1 MCATTLPNL
10 LRICAVSAL
19 LATLLSASARPAKS
33 GIPNCASWTANI
45 TARVELAI
53 GGAGPGS
60 GPTNLFPA
68 DESRASDLVE
78 GALGMPKAEMQRR
91 FPGVHDWATSAVL
104 RALENPANDVVGR
117 NRPDGYVKA
126 RGDPLL
132 QWPFI
137 RQFYTEG
144 IFRYPQEE
152 SQRSRRFYREP

>member
-1 MCATTLPNL
+1 MYAPTVPNL
-10 LRICAVSAL
+10 LRICAVLAF
-19 LATLLSASARPAKS
+19 LATPLSATARPGGS
-33 GIPNCASWTANI
+33 GIPNCANWAANI
-45 TARVELAI
+45 TLQVELAI
-53 GGAGPGS
+53 GGVGPGS
-60 GPTNLFPA
+60 VPTNLFPPDA
-68 DESRASDLVE
+68 TRASDLVLA
-78 GALGMPKAEMQRR
+78 ALGMTKAEMQRR

-137 RQFYTEG
+137 RQFYTEC